1 MRQTFNLY
9 SGVQKCNLGSACF
22 IAGYACRIFSRLKTL
37 HQELRRRYV
46 ILFFWDSRCVIK
58 LYYTAVFLDENVEVP
73 SKPLLYTI
81 GVSIRKKS
89 LVSRDKVY
97 FFTVTSSSIH
107 KHSSFSLEAK
117 NALGSDEHISL
128 SSKKYSR
135 YIYNTSYFPHII
147 RGMHPD

>member
-1 MRQTFNLY
+1 MLY
-9 SGVQKCNLGSACF
+9 SRICLSHIPQIEDTASVVEKKVCNLILLRFEMRNQIVLHCGISGRECRSA
-22 IAGYACRIFSRLKTL
+22 IKTPFVHHL
-37 HQELRRRYV
+37 
-46 ILFFWDSRCVIK
+46 
-58 LYYTAVFLDENVEVP
+58 
-73 SKPLLYTI
+73 
-81 GVSIRKKS
+81 VSIRKKS

-107 KHSSFSLEAK
+107 KHSSFCLEAK
-117 NALGSDEHISL
+117 NALGSDEHTSSL